1 MPHDHSALI
10 AQLRESL
17 TQQRYNAA
25 VVHNYCRNADYFLQ
39 YLVQQKIA
47 VERATQAE
55 VSDHLRCAARR
66 FRQPGD
72 LGQDPCSG

>member
-25 VVHNYCRNADYFLQ
+25 VVQNYCRNADYFLQ

-47 VERATQAE
+47 VETATQAE
-55 VSDHLRCAARR
+55 VSDYLRCR
-66 FRQPGD
+66 PTV
-72 LGQDPCSG
+72 SSTS